1 MGINGLLSAAVN
13 LITAD
18 ILWQAANRN
27 EERNSPRAHSAWSLV
42 RGYSC
47 FRGSARQ
54 FAHGV
59 VQIAHTLSESLKSRV
74 IVGYVRPMRRLFTV
88 SLGALVGALAFV
100 PAVVVAPAAQA
111 GEIQHLKI
119 ISDPCGSASSQYL
132 EFGTVVGDRDN
143 TGKGAEKFRFEVHD
157 GSGELTGSLTH
168 LTTPGWSN
176 DFGRVQVGFREAA
189 VNPITATA
197 VSAAGNGYDEQFLAS
212 AELYCAN
219 LPGSIVTTPAHL
231 TYPDAADVSD
241 TLVPFVE
248 ELAGS
253 PVTYSVGT
261 PPASG
266 ALAVN
271 PDGTFTYQWG
281 AASTVSFDVTVRNAA
296 GQQQVLPVTL
306 KRPMSAPIVL
316 TPSATEVTFGDP
328 VSIAARVAG
337 GNTELLPTGTVT
349 FSGEGDG
356 ESWVEDVGP
365 DSVATLDFEELPV
378 GIHTFS
384 ASYSGDSNYGASVS
398 DAVTDTVTAKEE
410 PGTGEP
416 ECAEGEALNEAGEC
430 VTTGTEV
437 KAARAKT
444 LAGERRRSRCQTLTR
459 ITLSLGRRSP

>member
-1 MGINGLLSAAVN
+1 
-13 LITAD
+13 
-18 ILWQAANRN
+18 
-27 EERNSPRAHSAWSLV
+27 
-42 RGYSC
+42 
-47 FRGSARQ
+47 
-54 FAHGV
+54 
-59 VQIAHTLSESLKSRV
+59 
-74 IVGYVRPMRRLFTV
+74 MRRLFTV

-111 GEIQHLKI
+111 GEIEQLS
-119 ISDPCGSASSQYL
+119 ISADSCGSGPVILKAGNL
-132 EFGTVVGDRDN
+132 VADRDN
-143 TGKGAEKFRFEVHD
+143 RGDGLEQFVFTFHD
-157 GSGELTGSLTH
+157 GVRMLDRSLTYG
-168 LTTPGWSN
+168 TYV
-176 DFGRVQVGFREAA
+176 GRSGSYTYWFQELWGAT
-189 VNPITATA
+189 VNPFTATA

-231 TYPDAADVSD
+231 TYPDAADVSG
-241 TLVPFVE
+241 TVVQFVE

-253 PVTYSVGT
+253 PVTYSEGT

-306 KRPMSAPIVL
+306 ERPPWSTVVLAASA
-316 TPSATEVTFGDP
+316 AEVTFGDP

-365 DSVATLDFEELPV
+365 DSVATVDFEELPV

-398 DAVTDTVTAKEE
+398 DAVTVTVTAKEE

-430 VTTGTEV
+430 VTTGTEGEGGEGENPGGEGENPGGGEASKPRPDTDNNQVVLESQKPV
-437 KAARAKT
+437 KTVPAPIANTGAEST
-444 LAGERRRSRCQTLTR
+444 VWLAGASALIIAAGISLLARRRHS
-459 ITLSLGRRSP
+459 